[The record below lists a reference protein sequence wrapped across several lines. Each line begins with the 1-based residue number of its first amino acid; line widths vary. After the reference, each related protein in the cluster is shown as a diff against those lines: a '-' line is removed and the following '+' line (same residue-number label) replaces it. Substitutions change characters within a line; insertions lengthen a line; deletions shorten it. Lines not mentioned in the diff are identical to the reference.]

1 MPALDRIHDAV
12 RRALE
17 KDGWTIGFD
26 PYRIDFLELIMFA
39 DLGAE
44 RPFEARRGSQKIV
57 VEAKSF
63 LSLSALQDFKL
74 ALGQYLLY
82 RAVLE
87 KIADDHEL
95 YLAVNSDVF
104 AGFFQQKAI
113 QYIINYYDV
122 ALVVVDL
129 VKEEV
134 VTWKK

>member
-1 MPALDRIHDAV
+1 MPALDQIHHAV

-17 KDGWTIGFD
+17 KDGWTIVFD
-26 PYRIDFLELIMFA
+26 PYTIDFLELVMFA

-44 RPFEARRGSQKIV
+44 RSFEARRGSQKIV

-63 LSLSALQDFKL
+63 VGVSALQDFKL

-87 KIADDHEL
+87 KIADDHDL
-95 YLAVNSDVF
+95 YLAINSDVF

-122 ALVVVDL
+122 ALVAVDL
-129 VKEEV
+129 AKEEI